1 MEKELEVKILDVDT
15 LAIENKIVE
24 LGGKIIGDEEQEN
37 ILIDS
42 TKRPIKSYIDAY
54 LRIRHTKDY
63 LNNKEELTLTLKKNL
78 KNIGLRENMEI
89 NVKIDS
95 KESMIALF
103 KELGFDDIKTGM
115 KKRKTYEFRNCL
127 IFFDVWDE
135 ETYPYP
141 YIEIE
146 VNEEAQ
152 LYEILEELGIG
163 KDKIS
168 LKSIVE
174 LQKEIGKY

>member
-1 MEKELEVKILDVDT
+1 MQKELEVKILNVD
-15 LAIENKIVE
+15 IDEVE
-24 LGGKIIGDEEQEN
+24 RKLIDLGGKLISVEEQEN

-42 TKRPIKSYIDAY
+42 SKNPIKHSIDAY
-54 LRIRHTKDY
+54 LRIRETKDI
-63 LNNKEELTLTLKKNL
+63 LNSTADLTLTLKKNI
-78 KNIGLRENMEI
+78 KNNDLRENIEL

-95 KESMIALF
+95 KETMLDLL
-103 KELGFDDIKTGM
+103 KELGFDKIEIGH
-115 KKRKTYEFRNCL
+115 KKRKVYDFKNSQ
-127 IFFDVWDE
+127 IFFDIWDK

-146 VNEEAQ
+146 VQEENK
-152 LYEILEELGIG
+152 LYEVLELLGIE

-174 LQKEIGKY
+174 LQNELKK

>member
-1 MEKELEVKILDVDT
+1 MQKELEVKILNVDIDEVERK
-15 LAIENKIVE
+15 LIEI
-24 LGGKIIGDEEQEN
+24 GGRLISDEEQEN

-42 TKRPIKSYIDAY
+42 TKNPIKLNIDAY
-54 LRIRHTKDY
+54 LRIRETKDR
-63 LNNKEELTLTLKKNL
+63 LNSTTDLTLTLKKNI
-78 KNIGLRENMEI
+78 KNNDLRENIEL

-95 KESMIALF
+95 KETMLNLL
-103 KELGFDDIKTGM
+103 KELGFDEIKIGL
-115 KKRKTYEFRNCL
+115 KKRKVYEFKNAQ
-127 IFFDVWDE
+127 IFFDVWDK

-146 VNEEAQ
+146 VQEESKLNEV
-152 LYEILEELGIG
+152 LELLGIE

-174 LQKEIGKY
+174 LQDELKK